1 MIVATALLKLHLP
14 QSTSLKDKR
23 RVVQSIIKRLQ
34 NEFQL
39 SAAEVEDQDLY
50 QLATIG
56 LAYVSN
62 DARHANSVVSKA
74 IDFVETG
81 HWDSWLSRYELE
93 LVNVF

>member
-1 MIVATALLKLHLP
+1 MVVATALLKLHLP

-23 RVVQSIIKRLQ
+23 RVVKSVIARLQ
-34 NEFQL
+34 NEFHL

-62 DARHANSVVSKA
+62 DSRHANSVISKA
-74 IDFVETG
+74 VEFVEAG
-81 HWDSWLSRYELE
+81 PWESWLSSYELE
-93 LVNVF
+93 LVHVF